1 MSLSSFLKAISHFF
15 GKLFGSGGETT
26 PRGTTFLT
34 CPNST
39 QIQET
44 VTITREGGAVKVAE
58 HVLTVP
64 PGAVGEE
71 VRFTATLLADKTLK
85 LKLQAS
91 GKDTYQFLQPAML
104 ALSFGRCEAPA
115 DPSRLRIYKIDE
127 KGTVIQDLGGEVN
140 RENRTVTATLKTLSI
155 YTMGLP

>member
-15 GKLFGSGGETT
+15 GKLFGSGGET
-26 PRGTTFLT
+26 PRGPTFLT
-34 CPNST
+34 CPNS
-39 QIQET
+39 QQLQET
-44 VTITREGGAVKVAE
+44 VTITKEGGAVKVGG
-58 HVLTVP
+58 HSLMIP
-64 PGAVGEE
+64 PGAVAEE

-85 LKLQAS
+85 LKLEAN

-127 KGTVIQDLGGEVN
+127 RGTIIQDLGGEVN
-140 RENRTVTATLKTLSI
+140 RESRTVTATLKTLSI